1 MKKEVPGWVDKVDPC
16 EANCPS
22 RDVLDLIGD
31 RWSLLLLL
39 VIAQGVH
46 RNGELKRRVG
56 GISQKMLTQTL
67 RALEANGLVERRD
80 FQTVPPHVEYE
91 LTAMGQEAAT
101 RVYALLGWIEDAYWL
116 DLGNPLA
123 FARGSRDIVTG
134 AAPAGALSVQPTG
147 AALVPFFLKGV
158 GDDPDTLRWFQNDRI
173 HPNEAAQPRLLANVW
188 PELKKLMP

>member
-80 FQTVPPHVEYE
+80 FQTVPPHVEYH
-91 LTAMGQEAAT
+91 LTDLG
-101 RVYALLGWIEDAYWL
+101 VSLGDALTPLFGWIEREFDAVL
-116 DLGNPLA
+116 AARAA
-123 FARGSRDIVTG
+123 FASR
-134 AAPAGALSVQPTG
+134 
-147 AALVPFFLKGV
+147 
-158 GDDPDTLRWFQNDRI
+158 
-173 HPNEAAQPRLLANVW
+173 EAA
-188 PELKKLMP
+188 

>member
-1 MKKEVPGWVDKVDPC
+1 MKKEIPDWVDKIDPC

-39 VIAQGVH
+39 VIAQGLH

-80 FQTVPPHVEYE
+80 FQTVPPHVEYH
-91 LTAMGQEAAT
+91 LTALG
-101 RVYALLGWIEDAYWL
+101 VSLGDALTPLFGWIEREFDAVVAART
-116 DLGNPLA
+116 A
-123 FARGSRDIVTG
+123 FAGR
-134 AAPAGALSVQPTG
+134 
-147 AALVPFFLKGV
+147 
-158 GDDPDTLRWFQNDRI
+158 
-173 HPNEAAQPRLLANVW
+173 EAA
-188 PELKKLMP
+188 